1 MTTTTLIT
9 FLGRVPKSEQGTY
22 RKTRYDFGDG
32 KPQDEVA
39 FFGWALAKR
48 LRPERLVVLGT
59 NGSMWDHLFE
69 GDLALGNAQE
79 AERLALI
86 NDVEKKTVTQAQL
99 DALGPLLAERLGM
112 NVTLRII
119 PYCRNDAEQMQ
130 LLTQMAEAVQP
141 RDTVQ
146 QPRDTIQQ
154 PRDTVQQPRDT
165 VHLDVTHGFRHL
177 PMLAL
182 LAALYLQQA
191 CAVDVAGIWY
201 GAFDPD
207 TGHAP
212 VHDLQGLLK
221 LGQGLQALAAFD
233 FSGDYRAFVPVLK
246 DAGYS
251 ELADK
256 LSDAGYYENIL
267 NVSAATGKLRALMP
281 HLDALTARNDAAAL
295 LAPLITERI
304 DWLQEDR
311 QYEKQLALARHA
323 FKRSDYLRTVLYAY
337 EAVITRLCQ
346 QARIDITD
354 FEGREKIRKAYE
366 EKISHTPEEERYRL
380 LKGLRN
386 QVAHGTRGSRGEVQ
400 QALLN
405 ESRMRETITGLLDDI
420 EHGRLPGPDHAH

>member
-32 KPQDEVA
+32 KPEDEVA

-48 LRPERLVVLGT
+48 LRPQRLVVLGT
-59 NGSMWDHLFE
+59 SGSMWDHLFE
-69 GDLALGNAQE
+69 GDLALGNTQE

-99 DALGPLLAERLGM
+99 DALAPLLAERLGM
-112 NVTLRII
+112 GIALRII
-119 PYCRNDAEQMQ
+119 PYCRTDAEQMQ
-130 LLTQMAEAVQP
+130 LLTQMAEAV
-141 RDTVQ
+141 
-146 QPRDTIQQ
+146 
-154 PRDTVQQPRDT
+154 QPRDT

-191 CAVDVAGIWY
+191 RAVHVAGIWY

-212 VHDLQGLLK
+212 VHDLRGLLK

-246 DAGYS
+246 DAGHR
-251 ELADK
+251 ELVDK

-267 NVSAATGKLRALMP
+267 NVGEATGKLRALMP
-281 HLDALTARNDAAAL
+281 LLDALTARNDAAAL
-295 LAPLITERI
+295 LAPLIKERI
-304 DWLQEDR
+304 GWLQENR
-311 QYEKQLALARHA
+311 QYEKQRALAGRA
-323 FKRSDYLRTVLYAY
+323 FERSDYLRTVLYAY

-386 QVAHGTRGSRGEVQ
+386 QVAHGTRGGRREVQ

-405 ESRMRETITGLLDDI
+405 EPRMRETLAELLDDI
-420 EHGRLPGPDHAH
+420 KHGRLPGPDHAH